1 MHVKLMTMYQPR
13 NGVHM
18 KILLWTD
25 NLSFLAYVQSLF
37 NGASIIT
44 VSSKDDLQK
53 IHLGEIEKIILHLSM
68 VRKEHELQY
77 LINLYLGA
85 IADIYLYYDSTNC
98 VDKTFSILGKIGIN
112 VQKNVLLNTKKSI
125 YASKLHLDFDRKAVL
140 KNNKCIDLSSREYQV
155 LQFLINHCNSV
166 VYTTELL
173 KSVWKGFGCEANVY
187 MTIQKIRKKIEE
199 NPKKPKY
206 LLTRN
211 GGGYILK
218 L

>member
-1 MHVKLMTMYQPR
+1 
-13 NGVHM
+13 M

-44 VSSKDDLQK
+44 ISSKDELQK
-53 IHLGEIEKIILHLSM
+53 VYLDELEKIIIHWSLF
-68 VRKEHELQY
+68 RKEHELQY
-77 LINLYLGA
+77 LMNLYLETMS
-85 IADIYLYYDSTNC
+85 DIYLYYNLTNC
-98 VDKTFSILGKIGIN
+98 VDKTLSILGKLGVL
-112 VQKNVLLNTKKSI
+112 VQKNVLSTRGDI
-125 YASKLHLDFDRKAVL
+125 YDTKLHLDFDRKAVL
-140 KNNKCIDLSSREYQV
+140 KNDKYIDLSSREYQV
-155 LQFLINHCNSV
+155 LQFLINQCNSV

-173 KSVWKGFGCEANVY
+173 KSVWNGFGSEANVY

-199 NPKKPKY
+199 NPKKPEY
-206 LLTRN
+206 LLTRS